1 MALSLW
7 SMYENVT
14 FIVTMSQCHDVTLSQ
29 CMVVDC
35 HNVQV
40 IKSIDKVESFRLW
53 TVAFNNLQ
61 QLDRFR
67 EIANFIISIFKSSYF
82 EELPFPVGVAG
93 VAIELQFCQI

>member
-1 MALSLW
+1 MLADGI
-7 SMYENVT
+7 VT
-14 FIVTMSQCHDVTLSQ
+14 VVDVRECHNVTMSASLSQ

-35 HNVQV
+35 HDVQV

-82 EELPFPVGVAG
+82 EELPFSVGVAG